1 MARYSGFDQLTGL
14 PNLRQ
19 FLQEVQRE
27 LARVRRNGGSMVV
40 MVIEP
45 GVETELSLIS
55 GRLRELVR
63 EEDVVAR
70 LGEVML
76 GVLLVSTSPD
86 AGRLVA
92 SRLQSALKP
101 VVPVAVGIRFVEPE
115 PGKRFKSSE
124 LIREAAA
131 ALAQARRNGG
141 ELMAAWNDLALNH

>member
-1 MARYSGFDQLTGL
+1 MARYSGFDQQTGL

-40 MVIEP
+40 MVLEP
-45 GVETELSLIS
+45 GVDIELSLIS
-55 GRLRELVR
+55 KRLRELIR

-76 GVLLVSTSPD
+76 GVLLVSTAPE

-92 SRLQSALKP
+92 SRLQSALKS
-101 VVPVAVGIRFVEPE
+101 VVPVAVGIRFVEAQLGE
-115 PGKRFKSSE
+115 RYKSSE
-124 LIREAAA
+124 IIREAAA
-131 ALAQARRNGG
+131 ALAEARHGSN
-141 ELMAAWNDLALNH
+141 LMAAWNDMTLNH